1 VRNLGTFTTFTR
13 NGRYHGF
20 LRQTGREIGAQP
32 RRDEMLTAQT
42 WPPDEVNGNL
52 TLHARNKTDTST
64 SAFAHY
70 GHYSRSLML
79 MYARLA
85 AKACISLPILV
96 RLIPSCMTR
105 LMRLPVAQ

>member
-1 VRNLGTFTTFTR
+1 
-13 NGRYHGF
+13 
-20 LRQTGREIGAQP
+20 
-32 RRDEMLTAQT
+32 MLTAQT

-52 TLHARNKTDTST
+52 TLQARNKTDTST

-96 RLIPSCMTR
+96 RLIPRGKRGGKGGQPDPHDFPLSSRQINQQVQLTPF
-105 LMRLPVAQ
+105 L